1 LPATDH
7 RSGAILLTAAPR
19 ERTIT
24 VAPGPDETMLLQL
37 RWQLPRLP
45 ATVGMARHVLD
56 CALKALGVTAE
67 CRSEL
72 VLALSEACSNAVEH
86 ACLGAG
92 YCLSLTADQHRCTVE
107 ITDAGIGLGDGHR
120 DRETAPGPVADR
132 GRGIG
137 IIRACTD
144 WLELDPV
151 EPHGLAV
158 RFGKQLS
165 WETGACGRRAAPADW
180 PGPPAAP
187 HDRWH
192 PSA

>member
-1 LPATDH
+1 M
-7 RSGAILLTAAPR
+7 

-24 VAPGPDETMLLQL
+24 VAPGPEETMLLRL

-45 ATVGMARHVLD
+45 ATVAMARHVLD
-56 CALKALGVTAE
+56 SALKSIGVTAG

-86 ACLGAG
+86 ARLGAG
-92 YCLSLTADQHRCTVE
+92 YCVSLVADPYRCTVE
-107 ITDAGIGLGDGHR
+107 VTDSGIGLGDGHR
-120 DRETAPGPVADR
+120 VPETAPGSVAGR

-144 WLELDPV
+144 WLELEPI

-158 RFGKQLS
+158 RFGKRLTC
-165 WETGACGRRAAPADW
+165 EPGAVGRRAAPADW
-180 PGPPAAP
+180 PGPPASP
-187 HDRWH
+187 HDRCH
-192 PSA
+192 PPG